1 VKALK
6 QENSVC
12 HSMVHLNRKMVGLL
26 ALRNPKISTNCKAPV
41 YGGDSACPPEPAA
54 LCDCVVLPFP
64 GVIAPG
70 ATAAGADVLHA
81 VAPLKALRK
90 MF

>member
-41 YGGDSACPPEPAA
+41 YGGDSACPPEPPLRFAIVSYY
-54 LCDCVVLPFP
+54 LSLELSLPVP
-64 GVIAPG
+64 QRRGRMYYM
-70 ATAAGADVLHA
+70 
-81 VAPLKALRK
+81 PLPP
-90 MF
+90 